1 MRSPIY
7 LDFARDRRHRALLG
21 ATLLGAALALG
32 VALSVW
38 IAALDSALET
48 AEQRIA
54 AVQRRALGPRNAA
67 VVTLDAEEERKL
79 SSGLRQLTTPWGDLL
94 GAAENAANP
103 DVAVLSLQQEPAQN
117 VLKLVGEARDTKAML
132 DYVQRVGEAKRI
144 RSATLDN
151 HKVVVDQPGRPLRF
165 TVTAR
170 YAGQP

>member
-1 MRSPIY
+1 MRHPIY
-7 LDFARDRRHRALLG
+7 LDFAHDRRHRALLG

-32 VALSVW
+32 VALVVW
-38 IAALDSALET
+38 LAALDSALES
-48 AEQRIA
+48 AEQRNA
-54 AVQRRALGPRNAA
+54 AVQRRALAARNVA

-79 SSGLRQLTTPWGDLL
+79 ASGLRQLTTPWEDLL

-117 VLKLVGEARDTKAML
+117 AFKLVAEARDTNAML
-132 DYVQRVGEAKRI
+132 DYVQRLGEAKRI
-144 RSATLDN
+144 RSATLEN

-165 TVTAR
+165 AVTAR